1 MHLLYTSMQ
10 WTEEMEDMCERLR
23 INSVN
28 LSEYHRKR
36 YYHYKGY
43 NKWFRVPM
51 LILASLNATGSVGLT
66 QAGVSQTAVSGVT
79 CVLGMVMGVL
89 TAMEMY
95 LQIPSAMDLEMKQS
109 KEFYTLAIDIYKT
122 LRLRR
127 EDRGEDGSNYLS
139 KKYGHYVKLREQ
151 SDLLRRKLKNDVLA
165 KIPLNMKDGTPEGTP
180 TPSLQDIDEV
190 YTKIEPQKSVIY
202 VQDRRHS
209 TLSIPEE
216 IEEVRGKDESND
228 SPGPPV

>member
-1 MHLLYTSMQ
+1 
-10 WTEEMEDMCERLR
+10 MEDMCERLR

-51 LILASLNATGSVGLT
+51 LVLASLNATGSVGLT
-66 QAGVSQTAVSGVT
+66 QAGVNQTTVSGVT

-122 LRLRR
+122 LRLCR

-139 KKYGHYVKLREQ
+139 KKYGHYIKLREQ
-151 SDLLRRKLKNDVLA
+151 SDLLRTKLKNDALA
-165 KIPLNMKDGTPEGTP
+165 KIPSDLKNDSP
-180 TPSLQDIDEV
+180 TPSLQDLDEIYNKLDTHKSTV
-190 YTKIEPQKSVIY
+190 YVPTPY
-202 VQDRRHS
+202 RNS
-209 TLSIPEE
+209 TLSIPMEVVEE
-216 IEEVRGKDESND
+216 TGGKEDKQD
-228 SPGPPV
+228 SPGSLV